1 MAARR
6 WRKLNERLEEL
17 WRVRREQTKVYLRT
31 VANRLYREY
40 DGVFVGDYTPHGGGI
55 SREMRRA
62 MNNQSL
68 IGRFKETLKWMA
80 ARSGKVYGEWD
91 EDGSTRTCHACRY
104 TVQDG
109 IPPEVREWTCPGC
122 GTRHL
127 RDENAAMNG
136 LAQVLKKLEV
146 PCSGRL
152 GDKIVVRTRRA
163 WRFDGLGIQEM
174 PGIVGGR
181 ASDRAAGRQEIK

>member
-1 MAARR
+1 MKSLRDRCKRKSVRVVREDGSEAWLPSRR

-40 DGVFVGDYTPHGGGI
+40 DGVFVGDYAPHGGGI
-55 SREMRRA
+55 SRGMRRA

-68 IGRFKETLKWMA
+68 IGRFKGTLVWVA

-91 EDGSTRTCHACRY
+91 EDGSTRTCHAC
-104 TVQDG
+104 DHKMPG
-109 IPPEVREWTCPGC
+109 GLAPEVREWTCPDC
-122 GTRHL
+122 GARHL

-163 WRFDGLGIQEM
+163 WRFD
-174 PGIVGGR
+174 
-181 ASDRAAGRQEIK
+181 